1 MFKTTLFAGGALF
14 AISAPAIAQV
24 SDADRSDTWTPQE
37 IIVTGQR
44 NDGYVTPDA
53 STLRTSVPILETPQS
68 VQVLTRQLLKDQEL
82 ITLDEALQNVSG
94 VVPSLASEAL
104 LANPIV
110 RGFEAEIFNDG
121 LIGYGDT
128 AVSDPGSLWHVERVE
143 VAKGPTSTL
152 FGGGTGAPVGG
163 LINQVTKTANGKQA
177 FEFQLRG
184 GSFETYAVAGDAN
197 VPLSDAVAVRL
208 VGEYQSAGDYIDK
221 VDIDRVLILPSIR
234 IVPADGTEL
243 VAKLN
248 YSRVKQLEYAGLP
261 AFLKDNPAIKRDRF
275 TGATDAPRSDIEN
288 VSIDFGVTQKL
299 TEGITANIRA
309 RRYESDFTE
318 YSTSPFFA
326 FFPCSGTTCP
336 IVNGILPAKVGE
348 WTIDGSVTAEFKTGS
363 IEHVLLAGA
372 QYDATDYRA
381 GIAFDFVNIFPF
393 DYANPA
399 SDFSYIEP
407 TVPAASRLANNYR
420 TLGFYV
426 QDQLT
431 IADRLHI
438 LASLRY
444 SKLRIDEVLGGA
456 GNDET
461 YHEVDPRIGASFDVI
476 EGVSLFAG
484 YATGSRLSIFF
495 NGTNSPLP
503 ERSESAEAGVKFGLT
518 DIGLSGTIAAYRI
531 TRTNVPTPD
540 PTTFFTSIQTGKQRS
555 EGVELDLI
563 YEPSKAVSL
572 LGSYAFTDAEVV
584 ADTVIPPG
592 ARLARVPKHRAR
604 IAARYRFLSGAV
616 KGLELG
622 AGMTAAS
629 RAFITLPNGLTSDSY
644 AVFDAQ
650 ASYQWGPARL
660 GLRVDNLFNNR
671 YFLPYQYFAQDVVRP
686 GNPRS
691 AYLTLNFGF

>member
-1 MFKTTLFAGGALF
+1 MTKFTLLASAALIALSSPAFAQDA
-14 AISAPAIAQV
+14 
-24 SDADRSDTWTPQE
+24 DADRSGSWTPQE
-37 IIVTGQR
+37 IIVTGAR

-53 STLRTSVPILETPQS
+53 TTLRTPVPILETPQS

-110 RGFEAEIFNDG
+110 RGFEAEIFNDS

-184 GSFETYAVAGDAN
+184 GSFESYAVAGDAN
-197 VPLSDAVAVRL
+197 VALSDAVSVRL

-221 VDIDRVLILPSIR
+221 VEIDRVLLLPSIR
-234 IVPADGTEL
+234 IAPADGTEI

-248 YSRVKQLEYAGLP
+248 YSRIKQLEYAGLP

-275 TGATDAPRSDIEN
+275 TGATNAPRSDIEN
-288 VSIDFGVTQKL
+288 LSIDLGLTQKL
-299 TEGITANIRA
+299 TDGITANIRA
-309 RRYESDFTE
+309 RRYENDFTE
-318 YSTSPFFA
+318 YAASPFFA
-326 FFPCSGTTCP
+326 FFPCSGTVCP
-336 IVNGILPAKVGE
+336 VLNGILPATVGE
-348 WTIDGSVTAEFKTGS
+348 WTVDGSITAEFNTGS

-372 QYDATDYRA
+372 QWDQTDYRA
-381 GIAFDFVNIFPF
+381 GIAFDFASLFPF
-393 DYANPA
+393 DYANPN
-399 SDFSYIEP
+399 SDFAYIEP
-407 TVPAASRLANNYR
+407 SVPAASRLANNYR

-431 IADRLHI
+431 IADRLHV

-444 SKLRIDEVLGGA
+444 SRLQINEVIGGA

-461 YHEVDPRIGASFDVI
+461 YHEVDPRIGASFDVT

-484 YATGSRLSIFF
+484 YATGSRQSLFF

-503 ERSESAEAGVKFGLT
+503 ERSESAEAGVKFGLK

-563 YEPSKAVSL
+563 YEPSKAFSL
-572 LGSYAFTDAEVV
+572 LGSYAYTDAKVV
-584 ADTVIPPG
+584 ADTVIPKG
-592 ARLARVPKHRAR
+592 TRLARVPEHRAR
-604 IAARYRFLSGAV
+604 IAARYRFQGGAV

-622 AGMTAAS
+622 AGMSAAS
-629 RAFITLPNGLTSDSY
+629 KAFMTLPNGLTSDSY

-686 GNPRS
+686 GNSRS